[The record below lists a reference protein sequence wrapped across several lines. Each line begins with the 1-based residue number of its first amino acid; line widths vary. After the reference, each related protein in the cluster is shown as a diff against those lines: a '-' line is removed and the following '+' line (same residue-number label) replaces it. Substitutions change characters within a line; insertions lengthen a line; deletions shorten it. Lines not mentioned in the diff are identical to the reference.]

1 MKVPQQPLETAMTFY
16 CGIDLHSNNHVI
28 CVIDDKDKRVF
39 EQKLGN
45 HSELTIRALSKYKK
59 RLKAIAIESTF
70 NWYWLVDALMA
81 EGFKVE
87 LVNTAKVVQYS
98 GLKRTNDRYDA
109 FHLAHI
115 MRLGIL
121 PTGYIYPKAKR
132 GLRDL
137 LRKRMQLVQDRSSH
151 IMRDKSQIQMHTGQT
166 IEAGPI
172 KAKKYQIPL
181 VGDDNVQLA
190 LQSHIA
196 LIQALTVQIKAL
208 EKSILKQVEPV
219 PAFDHLKTASGIGD
233 ILAETILLETG
244 DITRF
249 KAPGNFA
256 SYCRCVDSRRES
268 NGKKKGENNR
278 KNGNKYLAWAFIEA
292 ATFAIRHSERAKR
305 FYEKKTKATNMI
317 IARKALAHKIARA
330 CYWVMRH
337 QENFNEDLV
346 FGKDL
351 KRPDNQ

>member
-1 MKVPQQPLETAMTFY
+1 MTLY

-39 EQKLGN
+39 ETKLGN
-45 HSELTIRALSKYKK
+45 HAELTIRALLKYKK
-59 RLKAIAIESTF
+59 RLKAIAVESTF
-70 NWYWLVDALMA
+70 NWYWLVDAILEA
-81 EGFKVE
+81 GFKVE

-121 PTGYIYPKAKR
+121 PTGYIYPRSKR

-151 IMRDKSQIQMHTGQT
+151 IIRYKSQIQMHTGQT
-166 IEAGPI
+166 IRADFI
-172 KAKKYQIPL
+172 KAKKYQAPIL
-181 VGDDNVQLA
+181 GDANVQLA
-190 LQSHIA
+190 LQSHLVMIRA
-196 LIQALTVQIKAL
+196 LSVQIKLL
-208 EKSILKQVEPV
+208 EKSILAQVEPNA
-219 PAFDHLKTASGIGD
+219 AFMHLKTASGIGD

-244 DITRF
+244 DISRF
-249 KAPGNFA
+249 KSPGNFA

-292 ATFAIRHSERAKR
+292 ANFAIRRSEKAKR
-305 FYEKKTKATNMI
+305 FYDKKSKATNI
-317 IARKALAHKIARA
+317 IVARKALAHKLARA
-330 CYWVMRH
+330 CYWMMRKR
-337 QENFNEDLV
+337 EDFNEDLI
-346 FGKDL
+346 F
-351 KRPDNQ
+351 

>member
-1 MKVPQQPLETAMTFY
+1 MPLY

-28 CVIDDKDKRVF
+28 CVIDDKDKRIL
-39 EQKLGN
+39 EQKLEN
-45 HSELTIRALSKYKK
+45 HSELTIRALSKYKR

-81 EGFKVE
+81 AGFKVE

-109 FHLAHI
+109 FHLAHL

-121 PTGYIYPKAKR
+121 PTGYIYPKAER

-151 IMRDKSQIQMHTGQT
+151 IIRFKSQIQMHTGQT
-166 IEAGPI
+166 IRADYI
-172 KAKKYQIPL
+172 KARKFQAPL

-190 LQSHIA
+190 LQSHVVMIRA
-196 LIQALTVQIKAL
+196 LSLQIKVL
-208 EKSILKQVEPV
+208 EKSILKQVDPS
-219 PAFDHLKTASGIGD
+219 PGFDHLKTASGIGD

-244 DITRF
+244 DIKRF
-249 KAPGNFA
+249 KGPGNYA

-292 ATFAIRHSERAKR
+292 ATFAIRHSTKAKR
-305 FYEKKTKATNMI
+305 FYLKKAKATNPI
-317 IARKALAHKIARA
+317 VARKALAHKIARA
-330 CYWVMRH
+330 CYWVMRN
-337 QENFNEDLV
+337 QEDFNEDLV
-346 FGKDL
+346 F
-351 KRPDNQ
+351 